1 MTENGL
7 KERLKSIARDEA
19 TLSGPQPEMIMP
31 EVPTIYLTFDDG
43 PGDYTA
49 RLLDILA
56 ANDVKATF
64 FVTLENPL
72 KAELTGRAFKEG
84 HAIGVHSA
92 CHDYEKIYANEAA
105 FYQDFLLCEEMIRA
119 QTGRYSTLFRF
130 PGGSSN
136 TISRHWC
143 TGIMTRLATSMEEMG
158 YRYFDWN
165 VDSDDSG
172 TAKEPEAV
180 LRNVVMGCH
189 GKTASIVLQHD
200 IKSYSVTAAEDI
212 IAFGKSEGFRFR
224 PLDMSS
230 PTMKHRIANESGV
243 WSAEQL

>member
-49 RLLDILA
+49 RLL
-56 ANDVKATF
+56 DVKATF

-143 TGIMTRLATSMEEMG
+143 TGIMTRLATSMQEMG

-200 IKSYSVTAAEDI
+200 IKSYSVTAVEDI

-230 PTMKHRIANESGV
+230 PTMKHRIAN
-243 WSAEQL
+243 